1 MNSVLDLL
9 MLQFK
14 ILRAV
19 FFLKKRARLPEVMNE
34 SETPKLLNMKN
45 IPQIGTGCKYIYIY
59 ILERETDMDL
69 YRFIN

>member
-19 FFLKKRARLPEVMNE
+19 FFSKKKGARLPEVMNE
-34 SETPKLLNMKN
+34 SETPKLLNMKH
-45 IPQIGTGCKYIYIY
+45 IPQIGTGCKYKYIY
-59 ILERETDMDL
+59 I
-69 YRFIN
+69 